1 MNTRNVRGS
10 TAFCFDLDGTITKEE
25 LLPCI
30 ASELGI
36 SDEMAMLTKA
46 TMEGHIEFEP
56 SFRLRCLLLGG
67 IAPEVIESIVS
78 SVTLDPNIL
87 EFIAEKKNDCFIISG
102 NLDIWI
108 KSISK
113 RCGCQTFSSTAE
125 YVNGRLQ
132 LTNIMNKAL
141 ALRKI
146 REEMGYDRI
155 VAIGDGAN
163 DAAMLDLAD
172 VGIAFGGVHAA
183 AKAAVH
189 ASKYVIHDGGSLCK
203 MLRAL

>member
-1 MNTRNVRGS
+1 MSSIKLKGP

-36 SDEMAMLTKA
+36 SDEMAVLTKA

-56 SFRLRCLLLGG
+56 SFRLRCLLLGQ
-67 IAPEVIESIVS
+67 INPQIVESIVA
-78 SVTLDPNIL
+78 SVELDENL
-87 EFIAEKKNDCFIISG
+87 LDFIAENKNDCYIITG

-108 KSISK
+108 QSIIR
-113 RCGCQTFSSTAE
+113 RCSCQSFSSTGE
-125 YVNGRLQ
+125 YVDGRLQ
-132 LTNIMNKAL
+132 LKTIINKAT
-141 ALRKI
+141 ALRNI
-146 REEMGYDRI
+146 REEMGYEQV

-163 DAAMLDLAD
+163 DAAMLAMAD
-172 VGIAFGGVHAA
+172 VGIAYGGVHSA
-183 AKAAVH
+183 AKAAIQ
-189 ASKYVIHDGGSLCK
+189 ASRYVINDGYSLCK